1 MRTSPVFAVRL
12 TRSAIF
18 VHRWLGVALCV
29 VFLIWF
35 PSGIGMM
42 YWDFPGVSAGDRLQ
56 RMPALDPS
64 KVRLSPEQAYATIDS
79 GPLPTPVRLNSF
91 DGRPVYRFDDE
102 AIVYADTGEAQI
114 DVSRALIR
122 RVAAAWTGQPA

>member
-1 MRTSPVFAVRL
+1 MRVTVFGLSRHRL
-12 TRSAIF
+12 PFPSAAAMLKRSAIF

-42 YWDFPGVSAGDRLQ
+42 YWDYPSVSAADRLQ

-91 DGRPVYRFDDE
+91 DGRPVYRFGDE
-102 AIVYADTGEAQI
+102 AIVYA
-114 DVSRALIR
+114 
-122 RVAAAWTGQPA
+122 